1 MTATALAQ
9 GKKISFRNK
18 EDTVCPICSEVHQRE
33 SMFQGGGRLIAGK
46 LTQELRRLYEKNK
59 KFGRVSPNDYVLN
72 VCPRC
77 LYTAFPKDWSS
88 LDADELAKLRESA
101 EIRRKNIESIMGP
114 TDFYQERNL
123 ILGAASYLLA
133 IECYQSRK
141 VTVAPTPKKA
151 VCAVR
156 GAWYFD
162 DVNTEFPGM
171 GYDKIRDL
179 LYQKSAGWYTD
190 TMEIMQSGSE
200 PVDAASYLL
209 GPDTDKNWGFDGV
222 IYLSAYLTMKF
233 KEELASDA
241 ASKLNLLIRAKRTL
255 SRLYGSG
262 KASKSKPSVIID
274 MAKELYDEY
283 NKIIEEMGGEK

>member
-59 KFGRVSPNDYVLN
+59 KFGRVSPNDYVLS

-77 LYTAFPKDWSS
+77 LYTSFSKDWST

-101 EIRRKNIESIMGP
+101 ESRRKNIESIMGP
-114 TDFYQERNL
+114 TDFYQDRNL

-133 IECYQSRK
+133 IECYQARK

-162 DVNTEFPGM
+162 DVNAEFPGM

>member
-18 EDTVCPICSEVHQRE
+18 EDTVCPVCSEVHQRE
-33 SMFQGGGRLIAGK
+33 SMFQGGGRLIAGR

-59 KFGRVSPNDYVLN
+59 KFGRVNPNDYILS

-77 LYTAFPKDWSS
+77 LYTAFPKDWSI
-88 LDADELAKLRESA
+88 LDAEENGKLRESVDN
-101 EIRRKNIESIMGP
+101 RRKNMELILGP
-114 TDFYQERNL
+114 LDFYQDRNL
-123 ILGAASYLLA
+123 VLGSASYLLA
-133 IECYQSRK
+133 IECYQVRK
-141 VTVAPTPKKA
+141 GTVAPTPKKA
-151 VCAVR
+151 VCAIR

-162 DVNTEFPGM
+162 DLHTEFPEIGF
-171 GYDKIRDL
+171 DKIRDL

-233 KEELASDA
+233 KDELASDPQ
-241 ASKLNLLIRAKRTL
+241 SKLNLLVRAKRTL

-274 MAKELYDEY
+274 MAKELYDSY
-283 NKIIEEMGGEK
+283 NKIIDEMGGEK

>member
-1 MTATALAQ
+1 MTAIALAQ
-9 GKKISFRNK
+9 GKKISFRAK
-18 EDTVCPICSEVHQRE
+18 EDTVCPVCSEVHQKE
-33 SMFQGGGRLIAGK
+33 NMFQGGGRLIAGK

-59 KFGRVSPNDYVLN
+59 KFGRVNPNDYVLN

-77 LYTAFPKDWSS
+77 LYTCFPKDWSL
-88 LDADELAKLRESA
+88 LDAEENTKFKESA
-101 EIRRKNIESIMGP
+101 DARRKNIELIMGP
-114 TDFYQERNL
+114 LDFYQDRNL
-123 ILGAASYLLA
+123 VLGAASYLLS
-133 IECYQSRK
+133 IECYQARK
-141 VTVAPTPKKA
+141 VNVAPTPKKA

-156 GAWYFD
+156 GAWYYD
-162 DVNTEFPGM
+162 DLNAEFPNM

-179 LYQKSAGWYTD
+179 LYQKSAGWYTE

-200 PVDAASYLL
+200 PVESASYIL

-233 KEELASDA
+233 KDELASDA
-241 ASKLNLLIRAKRTL
+241 QSKLNLLVRAKRTL

-283 NKIIEEMGGEK
+283 NKLIEAMGGEK

>member
-1 MTATALAQ
+1 MTASALAQ
-9 GKKISFRNK
+9 GKKISFRAK
-18 EDTVCPICSEVHQRE
+18 EDTACPICHEVHQKE
-33 SMFQGGGRLIAGK
+33 NMFQGGGRLIAGK
-46 LTQELRRLYEKNK
+46 LTIELRRLYEKNK
-59 KFGRVSPNDYVLN
+59 KFGRVSPNDYVIS

-77 LYTAFPKDWSS
+77 LYSSFTKDWAA
-88 LDADELAKLRESA
+88 LDAEENEK
-101 EIRRKNIESIMGP
+101 IRSQSDTRRSNMEKILGP
-114 TDFYQERNL
+114 LDFYQDRNL
-123 ILGAASYLLA
+123 VLGAASYLLT
-133 IECYQSRK
+133 IECYQNRK

-162 DVNTEFPGM
+162 DLNNDFPNM
-171 GYDKIRDL
+171 GFDKVRDL

-200 PVDAASYLL
+200 PVDQASYLL
-209 GPDTDKNWGFDGV
+209 GPDTDKNWAFDGV

-233 KEELASDA
+233 KDELASEPA
-241 ASKLNLLIRAKRTL
+241 AKLNLLVRAKRTL

-262 KASKSKPSVIID
+262 KGSKSKPSVIID

-283 NKIIEEMGGEK
+283 NKLIEEMGGEK